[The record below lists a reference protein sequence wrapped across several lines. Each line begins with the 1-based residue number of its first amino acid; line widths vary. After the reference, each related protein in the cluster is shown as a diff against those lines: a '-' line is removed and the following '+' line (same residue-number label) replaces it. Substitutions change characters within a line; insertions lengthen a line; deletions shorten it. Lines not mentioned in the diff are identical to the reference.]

1 MNFAMRVG
9 SGIGKYVLSYIFLGS
24 CYIYKLD
31 IVFYFPGVCLMKKSL
46 ERKGPKKIN
55 LSSLSLNLNFSIK
68 VVQTNQ
74 VFAYSKTSHYLNILD
89 SYSCTSEE
97 RIIIINWYIL
107 YSSLLLKDISFQ
119 TIILSPLP
127 SIYLLLF
134 LVRFMCVLILYQS
147 ANWSKGI
154 R

>member
-55 LSSLSLNLNFSIK
+55 LSSFSRHH
-68 VVQTNQ
+68 N
-74 VFAYSKTSHYLNILD
+74 
-89 SYSCTSEE
+89 
-97 RIIIINWYIL
+97 
-107 YSSLLLKDISFQ
+107 ISFCLFI
-119 TIILSPLP
+119 THSSSPSGSLCIRREDVRA
-127 SIYLLLF
+127 IYFTVLYVL
-134 LVRFMCVLILYQS
+134 LILM
-147 ANWSKGI
+147 I
-154 R
+154 H

>member
-1 MNFAMRVG
+1 MCCHIFFWDHAIFINLA
-9 SGIGKYVLSYIFLGS
+9 SYFIFQE
-24 CYIYKLD
+24 C
-31 IVFYFPGVCLMKKSL
+31 VWWKSHWK
-46 ERKGPKKIN
+46 ENVQKKIN

-74 VFAYSKTSHYLNILD
+74 VFAYSKTSHYWNILD

-97 RIIIINWYIL
+97 RIIMINWYIL

-119 TIILSPLP
+119 TIIVSPLP
-127 SIYLLLF
+127 SIYLFLF